1 VFLTNKRVWRWQ
13 CRHPSNS
20 PPFHTFAFGWVGF
33 AVLIQSAMP
42 DPEELGRRRNAV
54 GVSDA
59 PTALETSSNN
69 LIQVMRAVEDTEA
82 TIRQQVASL
91 FFLVYDGLD
100 YLTLP
105 HVLFMFSAGGER
117 PVEGRTHAQ
126 DAGATNSCKRSL
138 FQILPSRQ

>member
-1 VFLTNKRVWRWQ
+1 
-13 CRHPSNS
+13 
-20 PPFHTFAFGWVGF
+20 
-33 AVLIQSAMP
+33 MP
-42 DPEELGRRRNAV
+42 DPEELGRRHNAV

-69 LIQVMRAVEDTEA
+69 LIQVMRAVEDAEA

-105 HVLFMFSAGGER
+105 HVLFMFSAGGETR
-117 PVEGRTHAQ
+117 LKDELMLKTQELQIVVSDPSFKSCHHASE
-126 DAGATNSCKRSL
+126 DAK
-138 FQILPSRQ
+138 